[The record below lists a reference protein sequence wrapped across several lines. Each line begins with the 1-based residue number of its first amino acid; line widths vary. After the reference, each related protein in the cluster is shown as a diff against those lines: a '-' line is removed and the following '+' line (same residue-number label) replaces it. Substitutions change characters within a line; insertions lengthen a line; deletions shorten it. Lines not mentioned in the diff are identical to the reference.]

1 MNTNRLSKTLQK
13 ALNSQV
19 TLEAFSAQMYL
30 MLACWADD
38 NQLDGVKDFMFKHS
52 REERI
57 HMAKVIEYIQE
68 RGSKVT
74 IEGIEKPG
82 PEPKNLEQCFEA
94 ALKQEIENTEAIYK
108 IVNMSLK
115 EQDWAT
121 WNFLQWLV
129 KEQREEEKLVLD
141 LLDKVRLAGG
151 ARMTDTSK
159 FEVNKLIGK
168 ARQEAPT
175 ADEINPLEE

>member
-1 MNTNRLSKTLQK
+1 MDTVRISKTLQK
-13 ALNSQV
+13 VLNDQV

-30 MLACWADD
+30 MLAAWADD
-38 NQLDGVKDFMFKHS
+38 NQLDGVKDFLTKHS
-52 REERI
+52 KEERI

-68 RGSKVT
+68 RGGKVT
-74 IEGIEKPG
+74 IEAIKKPG
-82 PEPKNLEQCFEA
+82 PEPKNLNECFEA
-94 ALKQEIENTEAIYK
+94 VLKQEIENTEAIYK

-129 KEQREEEKLVLD
+129 KEQREEEKLALE

-151 ARMTDTSK
+151 AKMTDTAK
-159 FEVNKLIGK
+159 FEVNKLIAK
-168 ARQEAPT
+168 AKQEAPV
-175 ADEINPLEE
+175 ADEINPFAA

>member
-1 MNTNRLSKTLQK
+1 MNTNRLSKTLEK
-13 ALNSQV
+13 ALNAQV

-30 MLACWADD
+30 MLASWADD
-38 NQLDGVKDFMFKHS
+38 NQLDGVKDFLTKHS

-68 RGSKVT
+68 RGGKAI
-74 IEGIEKPG
+74 IEAIEKPG
-82 PEPKNLEQCFEA
+82 PEPKNINECFEA
-94 ALKQEIENTEAIYK
+94 VLKQEIDNTEAIYK
-108 IVNMSLK
+108 IVNLSLK

-129 KEQREEEKLVLD
+129 KEQREEEKLALE

-151 ARMTDTSK
+151 AKMTDTAK
-159 FEVNKLIGK
+159 FEVNKLIAK
-168 ARQEAPT
+168 AKQEAPV
-175 ADEINPLEE
+175 ADEVNPFGA